1 LHPFQ
6 SACDLFFG
14 QRSVPSNAMAGQ
26 EEGLR
31 ILCCRTLNIYTHQ
44 PLLVPAQLFRT
55 PIMFVARLLLFSAKT
70 ERP

>member
-1 LHPFQ
+1 LRPFQ

-14 QRSVPSNAMAGQ
+14 QRSGPSNAMAGQ
-26 EEGLR
+26 EGGLK

-55 PIMFVARLLLFSAKT
+55 TIVSVERLPLFQD
-70 ERP
+70 